1 MTAPILGMD
10 PGHTGAAFLLSPD
23 GRRSLGAWYWRRM
36 EGRTVR
42 PPYVLQSTVAPDCE
56 RASLHAVGC
65 DIAWHLHELGLAPAL
80 CVEGLFVHPELS
92 KETAIELGRTVGLLT
107 GPLLGVV
114 SAQLPSPVA
123 RTWRPAVLGIPSNS
137 SSEKADA
144 AALRWVVTMGLAE
157 SLGALAAIP
166 HVAEASAISE
176 WARRHL
182 HPSQISLPSR
192 RDRRRSL

>member
-1 MTAPILGMD
+1 MLGID
-10 PGHTGAAFLLSPD
+10 PGHEGAAVLLDPG
-23 GRRSLGAWYWRRM
+23 GRLALASWSWQRM

-42 PPYVLQSTVAPDCE
+42 PPYVLQSTVAPECE

-65 DIAWHLHELGLAPAL
+65 DIAWHMHELGLAPAM

-107 GPLLGVV
+107 GPLLGVI
-114 SAQLPSPVA
+114 SEQLPSPVA

-157 SLGALAAIP
+157 SLGALANVP
-166 HVAEASAISE
+166 HVAEASGIAT
-176 WARRHL
+176 WGRMHTRPA
-182 HPSQISLPSR
+182 QISIP
-192 RDRRRSL
+192 DRRRAGRRSL